1 MPLIET
7 IGSGSAKAFGL
18 NSFREIIRNYQ
29 PDGTTRVFSQSFNTS
44 LTTPETGSLTSF
56 GSTVTRTLDENGK
69 IYYATGFVQ
78 PGTGGAGDPPTG
90 NNTSGLRMNTLSSTP
105 MNGVDYTF
113 IGWYKGNQSA
123 ATAPTWAVTTPIF
136 GDPRGSIYISLGLE
150 GGKIAIGSNGVAS
163 GSNFIN
169 DNTWHMCS
177 YVYKSNNRADAYIDN
192 GNLQITNKD
201 CSSSPSNNLL
211 DYLGV
216 TYPYAGIVPPSRIS
230 GIQVYSQAL
239 TQAQIQEIYTRES
252 SFYV

>member
-78 PGTGGAGDPPTG
+78 PSTSGNLPTG
-90 NNTSGLRMNTLSSTP
+90 NNTSGLRMDTLSSTP
-105 MNGVDYTF
+105 MNGVNYTF

-136 GDPRGSIYISLGLE
+136 GDPRGSIYISFGLE
-150 GGKIAIGSNGVAS
+150 GGKIAIGSNGVTS
-163 GSNFIN
+163 GSTSIN
-169 DNTWHMCS
+169 DNTWHMCA
-177 YVYKSNNRADAYIDN
+177 YVYKSNNTADAYIDN

-201 CSSSPSNNLL
+201 CSSSPPNNLL
-211 DYLGV
+211 DYLGI
-216 TYPYAGIVPPSRIS
+216 TYPYAGVVPPSRIS